1 MEHASVRMYCNSPGT
16 RIVNGCLHT
25 LHSSML
31 VSELPWACRSHLQR
45 WRRYGEI
52 FDGGVDAGKRKSR
65 WASGR
70 RARKE
75 HSLHQ
80 TFLMDETDASGTGAR
95 GEHGTL
101 VRVVAYAAD
110 RLAVAQC
117 GLVIYFRHFCF
128 IMRDRILYMGLR
140 NVLAARDTL
149 SVTNDLRL
157 PDKHDRRP
165 SV

>member
-1 MEHASVRMYCNSPGT
+1 
-16 RIVNGCLHT
+16 
-25 LHSSML
+25 
-31 VSELPWACRSHLQR
+31 
-45 WRRYGEI
+45 
-52 FDGGVDAGKRKSR
+52 
-65 WASGR
+65 
-70 RARKE
+70 
-75 HSLHQ
+75 
-80 TFLMDETDASGTGAR
+80 
-95 GEHGTL
+95 
-101 VRVVAYAAD
+101 VAYAAD